1 MTSEEKLDVSK
12 MWLQLLNNA
21 NDELLRHLLIAS
33 DNFIKSEGIID
44 DGSTQYDYLVIMYA
58 CYLFRKRD
66 ASTAGDTLFGGHG
79 ETSMPRYLRWNMN
92 NLLMKQ
98 KGATE

>member
-1 MTSEEKLDVSK
+1 MTSEERLEVSK
-12 MWLQLLNNA
+12 LNLQQLNNS

-33 DNFIKSEGIID
+33 DNFIKSEGIVD
-44 DGSTQYDYLVIMYA
+44 DGSIQYDYLVVMYA

-79 ETSMPRYLRWNMN
+79 ETSMPRFLRWNLN